1 MPYNA
6 DVKTAWRRTISL
18 LGALVLSASGCVT
31 ELPPL
36 ASPDH
41 VRDSLIVGQA
51 VTVLTGEKSRRYLPQ
66 VRFLEV
72 ENQNLQQRFRIELN
86 SPDQFFVVDVPPGTY
101 RLTRVQISEGPFL
114 SMADLSTEF
123 SVGNGAI
130 THVGTW
136 RFGVGSPRYGRE
148 LLFSVTVD
156 PAERERLRA
165 FLKERY
171 EQYSDR
177 SMEENLARPAQEE
190 ARLYEVM
197 PYPRYSEYFRRH
209 WW

>member
-1 MPYNA
+1 
-6 DVKTAWRRTISL
+6 
-18 LGALVLSASGCVT
+18 
-31 ELPPL
+31 
-36 ASPDH
+36 
-41 VRDSLIVGQA
+41 
-51 VTVLTGEKSRRYLPQ
+51 
-66 VRFLEV
+66 
-72 ENQNLQQRFRIELN
+72 
-86 SPDQFFVVDVPPGTY
+86 
-101 RLTRVQISEGPFL
+101 
-114 SMADLSTEF
+114 MADLSTEF
-123 SVGNGAI
+123 SVGEGAV

-148 LLFSVTVD
+148 LFFSVFVD
-156 PAERERLRA
+156 HAERERLRA

-177 SMEENLARPAQEE
+177 SMEETLARPAQAV

>member
-1 MPYNA
+1 MNISWRLTIRLL
-6 DVKTAWRRTISL
+6 TAF
-18 LGALVLSASGCVT
+18 VLSASGCAT
-31 ELPPL
+31 EVPPL
-36 ASPDH
+36 ASPEQ
-41 VRDSLIVGQA
+41 VTGSLIVGQA
-51 VTVLTGEKSRRYLPQ
+51 VTVLTGDTSRRYLPQ
-66 VRFLEV
+66 IRFLEL
-72 ENQNLQQRFRIELN
+72 ENQDLQQRFRIELN

-114 SMADLSTEF
+114 SMADLSAEF
-123 SVGNGAI
+123 FVGDGAI

-156 PAERERLRA
+156 HVERERLRV

-171 EQYSDR
+171 EHYTDR
-177 SMEENLARPAQEE
+177 SMEDTLARPAQTE